1 MTAGGLANCWFVGG
15 HRPPLQLDFLMRLKA
30 TLCLALCL
38 LLGSCAQRK
47 DDGSFPARNI
57 TIIVPFKPGGGFDLQ
72 ARLLAPFLEKYL
84 PNRVHVVI
92 ENVSGA
98 GGKMAAV
105 QLARS
110 APNGYTIGLIGLE
123 SIAFMHALGQLAD
136 DPQNWSWLGQL
147 GSEPLLVAVTSASG
161 LKSPADM
168 KTKNFRFGVTSEMLP
183 SAAILCRALGAR
195 FQPVHFDG
203 SGEVVLAAI
212 RGDVDTW
219 VFSWPT
225 AVKGVRD
232 SQGKMVSLFVV
243 NKTRLPSIPE
253 VPTLTELG
261 TEAEA
266 GVYAV
271 GAVSRVIAGP
281 AGLDAKTREILISA
295 IESAVHDPEFIQQM
309 KHAEFEVVTAEPDII
324 RPKLKSAAEVFARAE
339 ITQ

>member
-1 MTAGGLANCWFVGG
+1 MMTIIQFKL
-15 HRPPLQLDFLMRLKA
+15 
-30 TLCLALCL
+30 TLCLVVFVVLN
-38 LLGSCAQRK
+38 SCAQRK
-47 DDGSFPARNI
+47 DEVSFPARNI
-57 TIIVPFKPGGGFDLQ
+57 TLIVPFKPGGGFDLQ
-72 ARLLAPFLEKYL
+72 ARLMAPFLEKYL
-84 PNRVHVVI
+84 PNKIHVVI

-110 APNGYTIGLIGLE
+110 GANGYTIGLIGLE
-123 SIAFMHALGQLAD
+123 SIAFMRAAGQLVD

-147 GSEPLLVAVTSASG
+147 GSEPLVVAVSSGSG

-168 KTKNFRFGVTSEMLP
+168 KARNFRFGVTSEMLP
-183 SAAILCRALGAR
+183 SAAILCRALGVK

-225 AVKGVRD
+225 AIKAVRD
-232 SQGKMVSLFVV
+232 SQGKLASLFVV
-243 NKTRLPSIPE
+243 SKTRLASIPE
-253 VPTLTELG
+253 TPTLAELG
-261 TEAEA
+261 IEAGS

-271 GAVSRVIAGP
+271 GAVSRVIAAP
-281 AGLDAKTREILISA
+281 AGLDANVRETLISA
-295 IESAVHDPEFIQQM
+295 IERAAHDPQFIEQM
-309 KHAEFEVVTAEPDII
+309 KHAEFEVVTADPDSI
-324 RPKLKSAAEVFARAE
+324 RSKLRAAVEEFARAS